1 MTTRTKG
8 RGHTVAT
15 TQNDRMPGPELSGW
29 ISEQLMTGRIPVNDI
44 FCDIENNPGLC
55 YASQMQQTK
64 PNPKMRNSQTQT
76 DPICNHS
83 FEEVVQTLASLAT
96 VVQQQTIA
104 SESLEQR
111 ITSLENGL
119 KPVYDMAKTIS
130 SLNRVCAEMVAKY
143 DLLVMTTGRATATA
157 AATEAYWAEHG
168 QPPPGPSLYEESA
181 IRGKIESRDETVPQS
196 VREAFNNL
204 DSTTSLTEENF
215 GKPDISAKDLR
226 NIMYDHL
233 PGFGTAFHQLVQVI
247 CKLGKDSNSLDIIH
261 AEFQA
266 SLAEGD
272 SPQCALIQIT
282 KRVPIFQDAA
292 PPVIH
297 IRSRGDIPRA
307 CQKSLRPVPPSPKI
321 DRGWVCVFQLQDG
334 KTLGLRI

>member
-1 MTTRTKG
+1 
-8 RGHTVAT
+8 GH
-15 TQNDRMPGPELSGW
+15 M
-29 ISEQLMTGRIPVNDI
+29 
-44 FCDIENNPGLC
+44 
-55 YASQMQQTK
+55 
-64 PNPKMRNSQTQT
+64 
-76 DPICNHS
+76 
-83 FEEVVQTLASLAT
+83 
-96 VVQQQTIA
+96 
-104 SESLEQR
+104 
-111 ITSLENGL
+111 
-119 KPVYDMAKTIS
+119 
-130 SLNRVCAEMVAKY
+130 
-143 DLLVMTTGRATATA
+143 
-157 AATEAYWAEHG
+157 
-168 QPPPGPSLYEESA
+168 
-181 IRGKIESRDETVPQS
+181 
-196 VREAFNNL
+196 
-204 DSTTSLTEENF
+204 

-334 KTLGLRI
+334 KTLGLKI